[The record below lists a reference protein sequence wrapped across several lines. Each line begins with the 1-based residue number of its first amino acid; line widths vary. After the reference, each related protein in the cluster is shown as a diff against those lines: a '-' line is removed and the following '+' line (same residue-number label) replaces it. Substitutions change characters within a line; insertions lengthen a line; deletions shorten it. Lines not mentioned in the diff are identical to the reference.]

1 MEDKLMDKKYLIK
14 VANWWFEVT
23 KEEYDAMKAD
33 KNRHTYLKENQ
44 KVVKIV
50 SLESLKNDAVRGMD
64 FIVDPNANVEAEV
77 ITKLENERLW
87 RVLQTLSQEDMYI
100 VTEYLMK
107 PKEERKTLTE
117 IGKTLGMSHTA
128 VRKRKLKII
137 EYLRE
142 IL

>member
-1 MEDKLMDKKYLIK
+1 MEKKYLIK

-44 KVVKIV
+44 KVIKIV

-64 FIVDPNANVEAEV
+64 FIVDPNANVEEEV

-87 RVLQTLSQEDMYI
+87 RVLRTLSQEDLYI

-107 PKEERKTLTE
+107 PKEERKTLAE
-117 IGKTLGMSHTA
+117 IGKKLGISHTA
-128 VRKRKLKII
+128 VRKRKLKVI

>member
-1 MEDKLMDKKYLIK
+1 MDKKYLIK

-64 FIVDPNANVEAEV
+64 FIVDPNANVEDEV

-117 IGKTLGMSHTA
+117 IGKILGMSHTA

>member
-1 MEDKLMDKKYLIK
+1 MDKKYLIK

-23 KEEYDAMKAD
+23 KEEYDAMKTD

-44 KVVKIV
+44 KVIKIV

-64 FIVDPNANVEAEV
+64 FIVDPNANVEDEV

-117 IGKTLGMSHTA
+117 IGKILGMSHTA

>member
-1 MEDKLMDKKYLIK
+1 MDKKYLIK

-23 KEEYDAMKAD
+23 REEYDAMKAD

>member
-1 MEDKLMDKKYLIK
+1 MDKKYLIK

-50 SLESLKNDAVRGMD
+50 SLESLKNDAIRGMD
-64 FIVDPNANVEAEV
+64 FIVDPNANVEDEV

-117 IGKTLGMSHTA
+117 IGKILGMSHTA

>member
-1 MEDKLMDKKYLIK
+1 MDKKYLIK

-23 KEEYDAMKAD
+23 KEEYDAMKSD

-64 FIVDPNANVEAEV
+64 FIVDPNANVEDEV

-117 IGKTLGMSHTA
+117 IGKILGMSHTA

>member
-1 MEDKLMDKKYLIK
+1 MEKKYLIK

-23 KEEYDAMKAD
+23 KEEYDAMKTD

-44 KVVKIV
+44 KVIKIV

-64 FIVDPNANVEAEV
+64 FIVDPNANVEDEV

-117 IGKTLGMSHTA
+117 IGKILGMSHTA

>member
-1 MEDKLMDKKYLIK
+1 MDKKYLIK

-23 KEEYDAMKAD
+23 KEEYDAMKTD

-44 KVVKIV
+44 KVIKIV

-64 FIVDPNANVEAEV
+64 FIVDPNANVEEEV

-87 RVLQTLSQEDMYI
+87 RVLRTLSQEDLYI

-107 PKEERKTLTE
+107 PKEERKTLAE
-117 IGKTLGMSHTA
+117 IGKKLGISHTA
-128 VRKRKLKII
+128 VRKRKLKVI

>member
-1 MEDKLMDKKYLIK
+1 MAKKYLIK

-64 FIVDPNANVEAEV
+64 FIVDPNANVEDEV

-117 IGKTLGMSHTA
+117 IGKILGMSHTA

>member
-1 MEDKLMDKKYLIK
+1 
-14 VANWWFEVT
+14 
-23 KEEYDAMKAD
+23 MKAD

-64 FIVDPNANVEAEV
+64 FIVDPNANVEDEV

-117 IGKTLGMSHTA
+117 IGKILGMSHTA

>member
-1 MEDKLMDKKYLIK
+1 MDKKYLIK

-64 FIVDPNANVEAEV
+64 FIVDPNANVEDEV

-107 PKEERKTLTE
+107 PKEERKTLAE
-117 IGKTLGMSHTA
+117 IGKKLGISHTA
-128 VRKRKLKII
+128 VRKRKLKVI

>member
-1 MEDKLMDKKYLIK
+1 MDKKYLIK

-33 KNRHTYLKENQ
+33 KNRHTYLKENL

-64 FIVDPNANVEAEV
+64 FIVDPNANVEDEV

-107 PKEERKTLTE
+107 PNEERKTLTE
-117 IGKTLGMSHTA
+117 IGKILGMSHTA